1 MRLILPLLLLLIAL
15 PGAAFE
21 APAHIAICETAWQQ
35 VQPATRQ
42 WLKQVMA
49 ASPQKRFSSGCV
61 WPDKV
66 RKQSDMEH
74 TKVWHYINVPR
85 SATTVEP
92 GDCPAQGCV
101 TSAIRNMRER
111 LLSNPDDWQAL
122 LFIGH
127 LVADIHQPMHVS
139 YADDRGGNRADIRFR
154 GERTN
159 LHALWD
165 GDLTG
170 SLRVADQVRA
180 LQPLPPVETGFH
192 SDFPERW
199 ATGSL
204 TLTRTIYA
212 DYQQRKNLDNRYAE
226 RFAPQLQQRM
236 QLAAARLAAL
246 LDEIHEQVTKQPQ
259 SD

>member
-1 MRLILPLLLLLIAL
+1 MRLILPLLMLLTSL

-21 APAHIAICETAWQQ
+21 APAHIAICEAAWQQ

-49 ASPQKRFSSGCV
+49 NSPQKRFSSGCV

-85 SATTVEP
+85 SATTVKP

-101 TSAIRNMRER
+101 TSAIRDMRER
-111 LLSNPDDWQAL
+111 LLSNPDDWRAL

-127 LVADIHQPMHVS
+127 LMADIHQPMHVS

-180 LQPLPPVETGFH
+180 LQPLPAVKSGFR
-192 SDFPERW
+192 SDFPEHW
-199 ATGSL
+199 ASGSL
-204 TLTRTIYA
+204 ALTRAIYA
-212 DYQQRKNLDNRYAE
+212 DYQQRKRVDDSYAE
-226 RFAPQLQQRM
+226 LFAPQLQQRM
-236 QLAAARLAAL
+236 QLAAARLANL
-246 LDEIHEQVTKQPQ
+246 LDEIHEQITKRPQ